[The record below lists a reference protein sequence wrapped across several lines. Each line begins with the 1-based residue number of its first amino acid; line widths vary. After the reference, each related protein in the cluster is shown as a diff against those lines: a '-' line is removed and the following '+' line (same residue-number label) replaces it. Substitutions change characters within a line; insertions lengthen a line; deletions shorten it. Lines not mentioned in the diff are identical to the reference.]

1 MEILKKIMKD
11 GKEEDLYPEDNE
23 EEENNEEFE

>member
-1 MEILKKIMKD
+1 MEILKKITKD

-23 EEENNEEFE
+23 EEENNVEFE